1 MSPYKPTPI
10 AAGLWLALSVSL
22 SVHAAEQPDDQADSA
37 ELDRVTVTASADA
50 SEEGLPPAYA
60 GGQVATGGR
69 AGILG
74 NQDYMDS
81 AFSITSYTN
90 ELIQD
95 RQARSVG
102 DVLQNDPGVR
112 VARGFGNFQESY
124 FIRGFILGSDD
135 VAYNGLY
142 SLLPRQYIATELFE
156 RVEVLRGASAF
167 LTGASPNGGGIGGS
181 INLLP
186 KRAPNEDLNRVTVG
200 TDHFEQGVV
209 SADIARRFGENKQ
222 FGVRVNTAYRGGGT
236 VIDDEETQLGL
247 FSVGLDWR
255 GERARLSADIG
266 WQDNQLDETR
276 TNVTLSG
283 PDINRIP
290 STPDSDSNWAQPWS
304 YSDEEDIFGT
314 LRGEFDF
321 TDSITGWAAY
331 GIRRSDE
338 ANSLANITVS
348 DSQTGAATAQR
359 FDNTREDDVD
369 TSEFGLSGSFETGSI
384 GHEWVVSASFFEQET
399 KNAYAGF
406 DSNNVLSTNLYD
418 PQYYERPGF
427 SGAAFSG
434 NNLSSPALNN
444 RVELE
449 SYAIG
454 DTLSL
459 FDDKLRI
466 TAGVRRQTIEIT
478 NFAYDTF
485 AQTGY
490 DETENTPVAGVVL
503 KLSPSWTLYGNY
515 VENLRQGDTA
525 PQTTTVNGDTV
536 NVVNGGQQQSPYV
549 AVQKEVG
556 IKFDSGDLGGGLAF
570 FTTDKPR
577 SFTDISNPDAPR
589 FTSSGEDRH
598 QGLELTS
605 FGMLTDEIKLLGG
618 ITWLD
623 AEQRETG
630 NPELD
635 GNEVIGVPEWQ
646 ANIGTEWAI
655 PAIDGLSVDGRVVYT
670 GSRYADAANEL
681 ELSSWTRLDMGARY
695 QTVVKGQ
702 ALTLRARVHNVFDRD
717 YWASAG
723 GFENNGYL
731 VLGAPRTV
739 TLSATMDF

>member
-1 MSPYKPTPI
+1 MSHPRKPLCLAI
-10 AAGLWLALSVSL
+10 SLALSGLSL
-22 SVHAAEQPDDQADSA
+22 PAFAETESTDSDA
-37 ELDRVTVTASADA
+37 EALESLTVTASADA
-50 SEEGLPPAYA
+50 SAEGLMEAYA

-74 NQDYMDS
+74 NLDYMDS
-81 AFSITSYTN
+81 PFSITSYTN

-95 RQARSVG
+95 RQAKSVG

-135 VAYNGLY
+135 IAYNGLY

-167 LTGASPNGGGIGGS
+167 LTGATPSGGGIGGS

-186 KRAPNEDLNRVTVG
+186 KRAPNEDLNRLTVG
-200 TDHFEQGVV
+200 TDDFEQGYV
-209 SADIARRFGENKQ
+209 SADVARRFGEDKQ
-222 FGVRVNTAYRGGGT
+222 FGVRVNTAYRDGGT
-236 VIDDEETQLGL
+236 AVDDEAIELGL

-255 GERARLSADIG
+255 GDRARLSADIG
-266 WQDNQLDETR
+266 WQDNQLEETR

-283 PDINRIP
+283 VDRIP
-290 STPDSDSNWAQPWS
+290 SAPDADSNWAQPWS
-304 YSDEEDIFGT
+304 YSDEEDVFGT

-321 TDSITGWAAY
+321 TESVTGWAAY
-331 GIRRSDE
+331 GMRRTDE
-338 ANSLANITVS
+338 ENSLANITVTDAQS
-348 DSQTGAATAQR
+348 GAARTQR
-359 FDNTREDDVD
+359 FDNTREDDID
-369 TSEFGLSGSFETGSI
+369 TGELGFRGAFETGAI

-399 KNAYAGF
+399 KNAFAGF
-406 DSNNVLSTNLYD
+406 DGNNVLLTNLYN
-418 PQYYERPGF
+418 PQSYSRPAF
-427 SGAAFSG
+427 SNAAFTG
-434 NNLSSPALNN
+434 NDLASPALNN
-444 RVELE
+444 RVELQ

-459 FDDKLRI
+459 FDDQLKL
-466 TAGVRRQTIEIT
+466 TAGIRRQTIEVT
-478 NFAYDTF
+478 NFAYNTF
-485 AQTGY
+485 EETGY
-490 DETENTPVAGVVL
+490 DKTENTPVAGVVL
-503 KLSPSWTLYGNY
+503 KLSPSWSLYGNY

-525 PQTTTVNGDTV
+525 PQTVSINGNPV

-556 IKFDSGDLGGGLAF
+556 IKFDGGDIGGGLAY

-577 SFTDISNPDAPR
+577 AFTDISDPDAPR
-589 FTSSGEDRH
+589 FTTSGEDRH

-605 FGMLTDEIKLLGG
+605 FGMLTDDIKLLGG

-623 AEQRETG
+623 AEQRDTG
-630 NPELD
+630 NPQLD
-635 GNEVIGVPEWQ
+635 GNDVIGVPEWQ
-646 ANIGTEWAI
+646 ANIGTEWEVPYLQGVA
-655 PAIDGLSVDGRVVYT
+655 LDGRVVYT

-681 ELSSWTRLDMGARY
+681 KLSSWTRFDMGARY
-695 QTVVKGQ
+695 LTEVNGK

>member
-1 MSPYKPTPI
+1 MSHPRKSLCLAI
-10 AAGLWLALSVSL
+10 SLALSGLSL
-22 SVHAAEQPDDQADSA
+22 PAFAETESADSDA
-37 ELDRVTVTASADA
+37 EALESLTVTASADA
-50 SEEGLPPAYA
+50 SAEGLMEAYT

-74 NQDYMDS
+74 NLDYMDS
-81 AFSITSYTN
+81 PFSITSYTN

-95 RQARSVG
+95 RQAQSVG

-135 VAYNGLY
+135 IAYNGLY

-167 LTGASPNGGGIGGS
+167 LTGATPSGGGIGGS

-186 KRAPNEDLNRVTVG
+186 KRAPNEDLNRLTVG
-200 TDHFEQGVV
+200 TDDFEQGYV
-209 SADIARRFGENKQ
+209 SADVARRFGEDKQ
-222 FGVRVNTAYRGGGT
+222 FGVRVNTAYRDGGT
-236 VIDDEETQLGL
+236 AVDDEAIELGL

-255 GERARLSADIG
+255 GDRARLSADIG
-266 WQDNQLDETR
+266 WQDNQLEETR

-283 PDINRIP
+283 VDRIP
-290 STPDSDSNWAQPWS
+290 SAPDADSNWAQPWT
-304 YSDEEDIFGT
+304 YSDEEDVFGT

-321 TDSITGWAAY
+321 TESVTGWAAY
-331 GIRRSDE
+331 GMRRTDE
-338 ANSLANITVS
+338 ENSLANITVTDAQS
-348 DSQTGAATAQR
+348 GAARTQR
-359 FDNTREDDVD
+359 FDNTREDDID
-369 TSEFGLSGSFETGSI
+369 TGELGFRGAFETGAI
-384 GHEWVVSASFFEQET
+384 GHEWVISASFFEQET
-399 KNAYAGF
+399 KNAFAGF
-406 DSNNVLSTNLYD
+406 DGNNVLLTNLYN
-418 PQYYERPGF
+418 PQSYSRPAF
-427 SGAAFSG
+427 SNAAFTG
-434 NNLSSPALNN
+434 NDLDSPALNN
-444 RVELE
+444 RVELQ

-459 FDDKLRI
+459 FNDQLKL
-466 TAGVRRQTIEIT
+466 TAGIRRQTIEVT
-478 NFAYDTF
+478 NFAYNTF
-485 AQTGY
+485 EKTGY
-490 DETENTPVAGVVL
+490 DKTENTPVAGVVL
-503 KLSPSWTLYGNY
+503 KLSPSWSLYGNY

-525 PQTTTVNGDTV
+525 PQTTTIDGDTV

-556 IKFDSGDLGGGLAF
+556 IKFDGGDIGGGLAY

-577 SFTDISNPDAPR
+577 AFTDISDPDAPR
-589 FTSSGEDRH
+589 FTTSGEDRH

-605 FGMLTDEIKLLGG
+605 FGMLTDDIKLLGG

-623 AEQRETG
+623 AEQRDTG
-630 NPELD
+630 NPQLD
-635 GNEVIGVPEWQ
+635 GNDVIGVPEWQ
-646 ANIGTEWAI
+646 ANIGAEWEVPYLQGVA
-655 PAIDGLSVDGRVVYT
+655 LDGRVVYT

-681 ELSSWTRLDMGARY
+681 KLSSWTRFDMGARY
-695 QTVVKGQ
+695 LTEVNGK

>member
-1 MSPYKPTPI
+1 MTHKRKSLCLAMS
-10 AAGLWLALSVSL
+10 LALFGGAMPVFAESDN
-22 SVHAAEQPDDQADSA
+22 AANSETLDSM
-37 ELDRVTVTASADA
+37 TVTASADA
-50 SEEGLPPAYA
+50 SAEGLAPAYA

-74 NQDYMDS
+74 TQDYMDS

-95 RQARSVG
+95 RQAKSVG

-135 VAYNGLY
+135 IAYNGLY

-156 RVEVLRGASAF
+156 RVEVLRGASSF
-167 LTGASPNGGGIGGS
+167 LTGATPSGGGIGGS

-186 KRAPNEDLNRVTVG
+186 KRAPNEDLNRLTVG
-200 TDHFEQGVV
+200 TDDFEQGYV
-209 SADIARRFGENKQ
+209 SADLARRFGEEGQ
-222 FGVRVNTAYRGGGT
+222 FGIRVNTAYRDGGSA
-236 VIDDEETQLGL
+236 VDDETVQLGL
-247 FSVGLDWR
+247 FSIGMDWR
-255 GERARLSADIG
+255 GDRTRLSADIG

-283 PDINRIP
+283 LDRIP
-290 STPDSDSNWAQPWS
+290 SAPDADDNWSQPWS
-304 YSDEEDIFGT
+304 YSDEEDVFGT

-321 TDSITGWAAY
+321 TESVTGWAAY
-331 GIRRSDE
+331 GMRRTDE
-338 ANSLANITVS
+338 ENSLANITVTDAQS
-348 DSQTGAATAQR
+348 GAARMQR
-359 FDNTREDDVD
+359 FDNTREDKID
-369 TSEFGLSGSFETGSI
+369 TGELGLRGDFETGAI
-384 GHEWVVSASFFEQET
+384 GHDWVISASFFEQET
-399 KNAYAGF
+399 KNAFIGF
-406 DSNNVLSTNLYD
+406 DSNNVLLTNLYN
-418 PQYYERPGF
+418 PQSYNRP
-427 SGAAFSG
+427 AFSNSAFVG
-434 NNLSSPALNN
+434 NNLNSPALNN
-444 RVELE
+444 RVELQ

-459 FDDKLRI
+459 FDNNLLL
-466 TAGVRRQTIEIT
+466 TAGIRRQTIEVT
-478 NFAYDTF
+478 NFAYNTF
-485 AQTGY
+485 EETSY
-490 DETENTPVAGVVL
+490 DKTVNTPVFGAVV
-503 KLSPSWTLYGNY
+503 KISPSWSLYGNY

-525 PQTTTVNGDTV
+525 PQSVSIDGNPV
-536 NVVNGGQQQSPYV
+536 NVVNGGQSQSPYV

-556 IKFDSGDLGGGLAF
+556 IKFDGETVGGGLAY

-577 SFTDISNPDAPR
+577 AYTDISDPDAPR
-589 FTSSGEDRH
+589 FTTSGEDRH

-605 FGMLTDEIKLLGG
+605 FGLLTDRVKLLGG
-618 ITWLD
+618 VTWLD

-635 GNEVIGVPEWQ
+635 GNHVIGVPEWQ
-646 ANIGTEWAI
+646 ANIGAEWEVPYIQGVA
-655 PAIDGLSVDGRVVYT
+655 LDGRIVYT

-681 ELSSWTRLDMGARY
+681 KLPSWTRFDMGARY
-695 QTVVKGQ
+695 LTEVNGKT
-702 ALTLRARVHNVFDRD
+702 LTLRARVHNVFDRD

-731 VLGAPRTV
+731 VLGAPRTI